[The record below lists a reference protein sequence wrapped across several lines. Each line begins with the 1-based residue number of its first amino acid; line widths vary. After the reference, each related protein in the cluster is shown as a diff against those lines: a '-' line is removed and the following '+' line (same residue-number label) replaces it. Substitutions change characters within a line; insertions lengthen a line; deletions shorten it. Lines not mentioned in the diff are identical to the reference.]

1 MRNMGIKTQARLFTV
16 GYQGRDVDELI
27 STLREHG
34 VTTLIDVRYVAFSRK
49 PGFSRTALRGALE
62 GAGLRYEH
70 WKTLGNP
77 PEIRDVYKSG
87 HVAEGRRLFRE
98 RLHNGQSEAVD
109 QLVGL
114 AAEERVVI
122 LCLEA
127 DHRECH
133 RDVIADEAALRTGYR
148 LGITHL

>member
-1 MRNMGIKTQARLFTV
+1 MGIQQQARFFTV
-16 GYQGRDVDELI
+16 GYQRRDVDGLI
-27 STLREHG
+27 TTLHEQG

-49 PGFSRTALRGALE
+49 PGFSRSALQGALE

-70 WKTLGNP
+70 WKALGNP
-77 PEIRDVYKSG
+77 PEIRDLYKSG
-87 HVAEGRRLFRE
+87 QMAEGRRLFRE
-98 RLHNGQSEAVD
+98 RLQNGQSETVD
-109 QLVGL
+109 LLVSL
-114 AAEERVVI
+114 AAEERVAI

-148 LGITHL
+148 LGVIHL